1 MRCQCTAPAVDVCI
15 SFKPEAEEVSLA
27 EIDLLVSI
35 WPELLQAMQLEERAG
50 QCDDN
55 PDLE

>member
-1 MRCQCTAPAVDVCI
+1 MRIQHPAPVKTHL
-15 SFKPEAEEVSLA
+15 SSKSEAEAVSLA

-50 QCDDN
+50 RCDDN

>member
-1 MRCQCTAPAVDVCI
+1 MRCQRTAPAVDVRI
-15 SFKPEAEEVSLA
+15 SFKLEAEAMSLA

-35 WPELLQAMQLEERAG
+35 WPDLLQAMQLEERAG
-50 QCDDN
+50 QCEDN